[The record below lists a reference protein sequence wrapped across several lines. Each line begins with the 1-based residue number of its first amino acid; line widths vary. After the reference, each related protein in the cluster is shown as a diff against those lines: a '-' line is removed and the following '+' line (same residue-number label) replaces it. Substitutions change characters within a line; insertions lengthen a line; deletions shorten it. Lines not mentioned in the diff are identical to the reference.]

1 MPLAINNAMLASFLL
16 LLFLPSPTSG
26 FAAWLKCSRQ
36 LEADEI
42 IMNNKVRH
50 ASEENDASVVKLAVY
65 DESGSTRVDVASDN
79 GGGGAIVWIDNDF
92 TSLSFKIGLDQ
103 STLSDLSDIQYVV
116 ESTPFYASPS
126 PRPAPSPNVPTI
138 NSNKKQH
145 KAKRTSFTGASG
157 VGGLLCNGKR
167 AHARGKNGNV
177 TYTLVPNKVSDT
189 NKDGIIAEVW
199 GGWSEYHGAVTLT
212 PRIIFKKKDS
222 ASLEIGQDQHGQGEL

>member
-1 MPLAINNAMLASFLL
+1 MPLINNAMLASFLL

-50 ASEENDASVVKLAVY
+50 AGEENDASVVKLAVY

-116 ESTPFYASPS
+116 ESTPFYASRS

-138 NSNKKQH
+138 NSNKKQRN
-145 KAKRTSFTGASG
+145 AKRTSFT
-157 VGGLLCNGKR
+157 
-167 AHARGKNGNV
+167 GKNGNV
-177 TYTLVPNKVSDT
+177 TYTLVPNKVRDT
-189 NKDGIIAEVW
+189 NKDGIIADVW

-212 PRIIFKKKDS
+212 PRIIFKRKHS
-222 ASLEIGQDQHGQGEL
+222 ASSVIEQDQHGHGEL

>member
-1 MPLAINNAMLASFLL
+1 MQARRTTLQLSNSQSTTNLAAQELMLL
-16 LLFLPSPTSG
+16 LIMEVEVLLCGLIMILLHCLSKS
-26 FAAWLKCSRQ
+26 AWINLRYPICQISN
-36 LEADEI
+36 
-42 IMNNKVRH
+42 M
-50 ASEENDASVVKLAVY
+50 
-65 DESGSTRVDVASDN
+65 
-79 GGGGAIVWIDNDF
+79 
-92 TSLSFKIGLDQ
+92 
-103 STLSDLSDIQYVV
+103 YVV

-177 TYTLVPNKVSDT
+177 TYTLVPNKVCDT